1 MAPNSDD
8 KTENTS
14 DEAEKNDHNTQCP
27 SPLWEGGGELNFC
40 RGSKGGK

>member
-14 DEAEKNDHNTQCP
+14 DEAEKNDQNTQCP
-27 SPLWEGGGELNFC
+27 SPPFVGAL
-40 RGSKGGK
+40 KGGKLNF